1 MIHRIENHCTH
12 PDRRLI
18 ETMFADRKALFVD
31 LFGWDI
37 PVINGHYE
45 IDSYDSD
52 QTVYLVAADASGDHA
67 ASLRLM
73 PSEQPHMLAEVFPH
87 LCPAGVPVGPRIW
100 ESSRLCLPQ
109 RHGADGRR
117 ELRNALI
124 SAMVDFALDRGI
136 DSYTG
141 VLPAKFR
148 NEVVTMGWLAEPLG
162 PATRDASGSI
172 GAFAAHIHRDTPSRL
187 GWTGTYVET
196 GIAGARLA
204 AGKVAA

>member
-1 MIHRIENHCTH
+1 MIRCIENHIAH
-12 PDRRLI
+12 PDRRLV

-37 PVINGHYE
+37 PVIDGRFE
-45 IDSYDSD
+45 MDSYDGPE
-52 QTVYLVAADASGDHA
+52 TVYLVVVGEDGDHL
-67 ASLRLM
+67 ASMRLI
-73 PSEQPHMLAEVFPH
+73 PSEQPHMLSEVFSH

-109 RHGADGRR
+109 RHGAEGRR
-117 ELRNALI
+117 ALRNALI

-162 PATRDASGSI
+162 PATPDASGSI
-172 GAFAAHIHRDTPSRL
+172 GAFAAHIHRDTPARL
-187 GWTGTYVET
+187 RWTGTYVGT
-196 GIAGARLA
+196 GMSVVTPVAGA
-204 AGKVAA
+204 VA